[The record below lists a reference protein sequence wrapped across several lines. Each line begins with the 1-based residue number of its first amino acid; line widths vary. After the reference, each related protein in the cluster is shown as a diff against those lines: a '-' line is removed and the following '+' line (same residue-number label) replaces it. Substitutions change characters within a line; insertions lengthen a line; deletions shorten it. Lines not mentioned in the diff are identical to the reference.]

1 MRSPEEILHDVKALA
16 IEYDAA
22 TGKPLGV
29 TGEIAEV
36 EAARLLGLHLAEAR
50 APGFDALDP
59 AQTPPR
65 RIQIKGRRIG
75 PAGSWGRMPAIR
87 TAHDFDSVMLVLLAA
102 DYSVTESWEAPPRR
116 RRGPARGPRVES
128 PQPAA
133 FDGRCTIPHHRH
145 QDLAAVTRPLVPPG
159 RAAYL

>member
-50 APGFDALDP
+50 AGLRCPRSGTDP
-59 AQTPPR
+59 AAPHPDQGTAHRPR
-65 RIQIKGRRIG
+65 RQLG
-75 PAGSWGRMPAIR
+75 P
-87 TAHDFDSVMLVLLAA
+87 H
-102 DYSVTESWEAPPRR
+102 
-116 RRGPARGPRVES
+116 ARN
-128 PQPAA
+128 QH
-133 FDGRCTIPHHRH
+133 CT
-145 QDLAAVTRPLVPPG
+145 
-159 RAAYL
+159 